1 MYKNMPHKSM
11 PSIGVSSTLY
21 KKFKSKRFNND
32 LIIDT
37 AQLAAALCYSYYN
50 NRNCI
55 FRKVYNAINIIFYES
70 TSEL

>member
-1 MYKNMPHKSM
+1 MPHKSM

-50 NRNCI
+50 NRNSI
-55 FRKVYNAINIIFYES
+55 FRKVI
-70 TSEL
+70 TL